1 MIKIYEEDKMK
12 NFINFVTGTLATALV
27 YFLGGWDIAL
37 QTLLIV
43 IVLDYITGICKAIY
57 NKKINSSVGLK
68 GIMKKVGYLIIVAVA
83 VILDRI
89 AGNTGA
95 IRTLVIYFFVA
106 NEGISILENWGGMSL
121 PLPKKLT
128 DTLEQLKYDNNPKNN
143 SSSSA
148 SLSVISANTSSSI
161 NISLTEYTV
170 ASFPSGPK
178 YISSSLSYI
187 APLPSSIYS
196 YAFSKHEHIYSP
208 NVLGDI
214 SDKLCEPQYSH
225 SPTILLFS

>member
-1 MIKIYEEDKMK
+1 MK
-12 NFINFVTGTLATALV
+12 NLINFITGTLATALV

-106 NEGISILENWGGMSL
+106 NEGISILENWGGMGL
-121 PLPKKLT
+121 PLPQKLT
-128 DTLEQLKYDNNPKNN
+128 DTLEQLKNDNNPKN
-143 SSSSA
+143 
-148 SLSVISANTSSSI
+148 
-161 NISLTEYTV
+161 
-170 ASFPSGPK
+170 G
-178 YISSSLSYI
+178 
-187 APLPSSIYS
+187 
-196 YAFSKHEHIYSP
+196 
-208 NVLGDI
+208 
-214 SDKLCEPQYSH
+214 
-225 SPTILLFS
+225 